1 MKTKI
6 FYLLSAFIAVAFTN
20 SCNLD
25 VNKDPY
31 AVTNLDVAQLLTA
44 AETESGCTYAG
55 GYYLNQNFSSY
66 VQHTCCREVDNYGIS
81 PNENNINNTWLQAY
95 VGAIKNCDAL
105 IENASK
111 EETKDD
117 YYKAIGNVLRT
128 YVYMGLADF
137 WGDVPYSQANNA
149 EYQTPA
155 PDKSS
160 DIYKDLLARLNSAI
174 AGLSSNAPD
183 TYFTLGSNDILYN
196 GDIGKWLKA
205 ANTLKLKLLVQA
217 RKAKSELPDYD
228 TELST
233 LLSDDNFLGEG
244 EDLQFPHST
253 AQTPSDERNATFVSE
268 YEGGQKSVYISP
280 WLYETMNGLTYNFTD
295 NPLKNIKDPRVPYYW
310 VNQLTDEDNSQ
321 NNADYRD
328 GGFVSI
334 FLGSKSGFSSGN
346 NDASISVLGIYPVGG
361 KYDDGQGCKIGAG
374 SGTGVAPDKL
384 LMAYS
389 VPFMKA
395 ELVLVGLYTSAPKSA
410 LDYLVEGVKL
420 SIDHVNEVTAVA
432 DSRAPLI
439 STEATN
445 DLVAELTGKFNGAD
459 REKQLEIVMTE
470 KWIANFFNPLEA
482 YNDIRRTGYPKLFKG
497 NDEHKAV
504 SPYTQTTE
512 PAPGPVQFET
522 VTILDYPRI
531 MWYPTCEISVNPNFT
546 NTGRVLSQYKN
557 VFWDVENN

>member
-1 MKTKI
+1 MKKKI
-6 FYLLSAFIAVAFTN
+6 FYLFSAFAAVAFT
-20 SCNLD
+20 SACNLD
-25 VNKDPY
+25 INKDPY
-31 AVTNLDVAQLLTA
+31 AVMDLDVAQLLTA

-55 GYYLNQNFSSY
+55 GHYLNQNFSSY
-66 VQHTCCREVDNYGIS
+66 VQHTCCREVDNYGIK
-81 PNENNINNTWLQAY
+81 PNENNTNNTWLQAY
-95 VGAIKNCDAL
+95 VGAIKTCDAL
-105 IENASK
+105 IENAGK

-117 YYKAIGNVLRT
+117 YYKAIGNILRT
-128 YVYMGLADF
+128 YVYMGLTDL
-137 WGDVPYSQANNA
+137 WGDIPYSQANNPS
-149 EYQTPA
+149 YQTPA
-155 PDKSS
+155 PDKSV

-174 AGLSSNAPD
+174 EGLSSLTPN
-183 TYFTLGSNDILYN
+183 TYFALGANDLLYK
-196 GDIGKWLKA
+196 GDTDKWLKA

-233 LLSDDNFLGEG
+233 LLADDNFIGEG

-253 AQTPSDERNATFVSE
+253 AQTPSDERNATFVNE
-268 YEGGQKSVYISP
+268 YEGGQKSVFISP

-295 NPLKNIKDPRVPYYW
+295 NPLKNIKDPRAAYYW
-310 VNQLTDEDNSQ
+310 VNQLTEGDPSENKT
-321 NNADYRD
+321 DYRD

-334 FLGSKSGFSSGN
+334 FLGSKSTYASSN
-346 NDASISVLGIYPVGG
+346 NEHSISVLGIYPVGG
-361 KYDDGQGCKIGAG
+361 KYDDGQGCTIGAK

-395 ELVLVGLYTSAPKSA
+395 ELVLVGLYPSAPKTA
-410 LDYLVEGVKL
+410 LEYLEEGVKL
-420 SIDHVNEVTAVA
+420 SIAHVNEVTALA
-432 DSRAPLI
+432 DPAAPLI
-439 STEATN
+439 DTDDTN
-445 DLVAELTGKFNGAD
+445 ALIGELTGKFNDGD
-459 REKQLEIVMTE
+459 NEKKLEIVMTE

-497 NDEHKAV
+497 NEEHKAV

-531 MWYPTCEISVNPNFT
+531 LWYPTCEISVNPNFT
-546 NTGRVLSQYKN
+546 NDGRVLSKYKN